1 MKRSIEVRSCV
12 PVKFR
17 VKVKSTLSPTSY
29 FCDFKLLKDVS
40 SFVVVSFC
48 WAMSILP
55 FTVNSPLMAANILNP
70 CEKRRCHNH
79 IHKNTPLCHLP
90 NLCHFFLLCLFN
102 YYKKIDE
109 YKLYAYLFRFVCSV
123 LFGIAWLG
131 LFSFCLHFVN
141 VELVVIKNGDAVIP
155 IISERIFY
163 QHFVLMLSMLHI
175 IWDRQPV
182 WRTKS

>member
-55 FTVNSPLMAANILNP
+55 FTVNSPLMAANVLNP
-70 CEKRRCHNH
+70 CEKRRCPNH
-79 IHKNTPLCHLP
+79 IHKIHHFIICRICVIFFSYFYSIIKRKLTSINCMHICLDLFVLFCLTLLDWV
-90 NLCHFFLLCLFN
+90 FFLSCL
-102 YYKKIDE
+102 Y
-109 YKLYAYLFRFVCSV
+109 
-123 LFGIAWLG
+123 
-131 LFSFCLHFVN
+131 FVN
-141 VELVVIKNGDAVIP
+141 FELVVIKNGDAVIP
-155 IISERIFY
+155 IIFERIFY
-163 QHFVLMLSMLHI
+163 HFALMLHI
-175 IWDRQPV
+175 LFNFI
-182 WRTKS
+182 

>member
-1 MKRSIEVRSCV
+1 
-12 PVKFR
+12 
-17 VKVKSTLSPTSY
+17 
-29 FCDFKLLKDVS
+29 
-40 SFVVVSFC
+40 
-48 WAMSILP
+48 
-55 FTVNSPLMAANILNP
+55 
-70 CEKRRCHNH
+70 
-79 IHKNTPLCHLP
+79 
-90 NLCHFFLLCLFN
+90 
-102 YYKKIDE
+102 
-109 YKLYAYLFRFVCSV
+109 
-123 LFGIAWLG
+123 LG

>member
-55 FTVNSPLMAANILNP
+55 FTVNSPLMAANVLNP

-79 IHKNTPLCHLP
+79 IHKNTPLYHLP
-90 NLCHFFLLCLFN
+90 NLCHFFYYFYSIIKRKLTSINCMHICL
-102 YYKKIDE
+102 D
-109 YKLYAYLFRFVCSV
+109 LFV
-123 LFGIAWLG
+123 LF
-131 LFSFCLHFVN
+131 CLALLDWVFFLSCLYFVN
-141 VELVVIKNGDAVIP
+141 FELVVIKNGDAVIS
-155 IISERIFY
+155 IIFERIFD

-175 IWDRQPV
+175 LFNFI
-182 WRTKS
+182 